1 MSEHFDYII
10 IGSGPAGLQLGY
22 YLQKSNRSYVILEAG
37 CSPGTSFK
45 RFPRHRKLISINKI
59 HTGYNDTETNLR
71 WDWNSLLSDGSDFLF
86 KQYSNEYFPQADDL
100 VTYLGKYAE
109 RYNLQIRYNTRVVTV
124 SKHGEFKVLDAQG
137 TSYSCKRLIVATGLS
152 KPYIPGIPGVELAEN
167 YCDASINSQDFVK
180 QKVLIIGKGN
190 SGFETADNI
199 IPTASIIH
207 IISPEPVTFAWKS
220 HYVGNLRAINNNF
233 LDTYQ
238 LKSQNAILDAA
249 IENIKMRDGKYIVS
263 VVYTHAQGEA
273 EDIMYDRVI
282 CCTGFRFDHSMFDGS
297 CSPKLA
303 LNDRY
308 PAQTSSWES
317 VNIPD
322 LYFAG
327 VLMQMRDP
335 KKATSGFIH
344 GFRYNVQI
352 LQKIF
357 ESRYHGRQFEY
368 TTVSATANSL
378 TDAVIARVNK
388 TSALWQQFGF
398 LCDLFVICDNHA
410 KHYEE
415 FPCDYIHDGAFA
427 NTENYFLLTLEFG
440 KVTGDPFVIDRYPTP
455 DMANESVFLHPI
467 IRHYRRSELQGEI
480 HLLEDLDAVW
490 RKKAEHVEPL
500 QSFFQNQLRSIGV
513 PYEFGGSYENV

>member
-1 MSEHFDYII
+1 MSDNFDYII

-22 YLQKSNRSYVILEAG
+22 FLQKSNRTYVILEAG
-37 CSPGTSFK
+37 CSSGASFR

-59 HTGYNDTETNLR
+59 HTGYDDTETNLR
-71 WDWNSLLSDGSDFLF
+71 WDWNSLLSDDDNILF
-86 KQYSNEYFPQADDL
+86 RKYSEEYFPHADDL
-100 VTYLGKYAE
+100 VTYIGKYAE
-109 RYNLQIRYNTRVVTV
+109 HHNLQIRYNTRIVSV
-124 SKHGEFKVLDAQG
+124 SKSNEFKLLDANG
-137 TSYSCKRLIVATGLS
+137 KSYSCKRLIIATGLS
-152 KPYIPGIPGVELAEN
+152 KPYIPDIPGIELTEN
-167 YCDASINSQDFVK
+167 YCDVSIDAQDFIN

-199 IPTASIIH
+199 IPTAAIIH
-207 IISPEPVTFAWKS
+207 IISPEQVTFAWKT

-249 IENIKMRDGKYIVS
+249 IEKIEIRDGKYIVS

-282 CCTGFRFDHSMFDGS
+282 CCTGFRFDHSIFDGS
-297 CSPKLA
+297 CSPQLA
-303 LNDRY
+303 INDRY

-317 VNIPD
+317 INISD
-322 LYFAG
+322 IYFAG
-327 VLMQMRDP
+327 VLMQMRDM

-344 GFRYNVQI
+344 GFRYNVRI
-352 LQKIF
+352 LHKLL
-357 ESRYHGRQFEY
+357 ERRYHGKPFEY
-368 TTVSATANSL
+368 TNVTATADSL
-378 TDAVIARVNK
+378 TEAVIARINK

-398 LCDLFVICDNHA
+398 ICDVFVISDDHA

-415 FPCDYIHDGAFA
+415 FPCDFVRDGMFA
-427 NTENYFLLTLEFG
+427 DAENYFLLTLEFG
-440 KVTGDPFVIDRYPTP
+440 NVTGDPFVIDRYPTP

-467 IRHYRRSELQGEI
+467 IRHYRKSKLQGEI

-490 RKKAEHVEPL
+490 RKKAEHIEPL
-500 QSFFQNQLRSIGV
+500 QSFFQNELCSIGV
-513 PYEFGGSYENV
+513 SYEFGGSYENV